1 MALVS
6 QEVSITLNLGNYNSA
21 KISVGIHDL
30 DTEKDIEAQIIE
42 CRPVIDRVFKGLLKV
57 ADKQIGEIQ
66 EKTNA

>member
-6 QEVSITLNLGNYNSA
+6 QEVSFTLNLGNYNSA

-30 DTEKDIEAQIIE
+30 DTEKDIEEQIVE
-42 CRPVIDRVFKGLLKV
+42 CRPVIDRVFKGLLRV
-57 ADKQIGEIQ
+57 ADKQLEEIQ

>member
-30 DTEKDIEAQIIE
+30 DTEKDIEEQIVE
-42 CRPVIDRVFKGLLKV
+42 CRPVIDRVFTGLLRV
-57 ADKQIGEIQ
+57 ADKQLEEIQ
-66 EKTNA
+66 EKANG

>member
-6 QEVSITLNLGNYNSA
+6 QEVSFTLNLGNYNSA

>member
-6 QEVSITLNLGNYNSA
+6 QEVSFTLNLGNYNSA

-30 DTEKDIEAQIIE
+30 DTEKDIEEQIVE
-42 CRPVIDRVFKGLLKV
+42 CRPVIDRVFKGLMRV
-57 ADKQIGEIQ
+57 ADKQLEEIQ